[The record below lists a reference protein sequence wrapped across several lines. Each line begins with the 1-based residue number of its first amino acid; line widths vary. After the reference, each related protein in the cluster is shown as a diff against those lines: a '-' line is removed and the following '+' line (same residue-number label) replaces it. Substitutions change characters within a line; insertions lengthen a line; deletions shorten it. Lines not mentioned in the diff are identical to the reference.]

1 VRIASAALLLLA
13 ACSADPGTPDPGALP
28 LPASFPAP
36 FIPADNPYTAEKAEL
51 GRHLFYDERL
61 SGNGEQSCAGCHQ
74 QDMAFTDGLPVAIG
88 STGEAGALNSPSLAN
103 VAYAMPL
110 GWAHPELTALEDQL
124 LGPMLGTTPVE
135 LGMSGREDEIMARLA
150 ADPATA
156 DRFAAAYP
164 DAADPIT
171 FERTRD
177 AIATFVRTLMS
188 GDSDFDRFRAGDFDA
203 LSPAARRGSE
213 LFRSTRLG
221 CGRCHSGFNLTLAV
235 AFQGGAASPDEAMH
249 DTGLGTFRVPSLRNV
264 ALTAPY
270 MHDGSLATL
279 DDVIAFYE
287 FPPDNPDRSDLLK
300 DFTLT
305 DAERTDLRAFLDSLT
320 DHAFIS
326 DPRFADPAE

>member
-1 VRIASAALLLLA
+1 MRITVALLLLA
-13 ACSADPGTPDPGALP
+13 ACSADPAPIDSDLLLP
-28 LPASFPAP
+28 ESFPAP

-61 SGNGEQSCAGCHQ
+61 SGNGEQACAGCHQ
-74 QDMAFTDGLPVAIG
+74 QDKAFTDGLPTAIG
-88 STGEAGALNSPSLAN
+88 STGEAGALNSPTLGN

-110 GWAHPELTALEDQL
+110 TWAHPDITTLEDQL
-124 LGPMLGTTPVE
+124 LGPMLGTAPIE

-150 ADPATA
+150 ADPAMA

-171 FERTRD
+171 FALTRD
-177 AIATFVRTLMS
+177 AIATFVRTLLS

-221 CGRCHSGFNLTLAV
+221 CGRCHSGFDFTLAV
-235 AFQGGAASPDEAMH
+235 AFQGGAASPDEAMQ
-249 DTGLGTFRVPSLRNV
+249 DTGLGTFRVPTLRNV

-270 MHDGSLATL
+270 MHDGRLATL

-287 FPPDNPDRSDLLK
+287 FPPDNPERSELLK

-305 DAERTDLRAFLDSLT
+305 DDERTDLRAFLESLT
-320 DHAFIS
+320 DWAFIS
-326 DPRFADPAE
+326 DPRFADPATE